1 MRSHRTPG
9 VALLG
14 FALALTLVATD
25 AAAVS
30 QSTAISLTFPIG
42 ARYNATGEAGTALA
56 TDVTA
61 MWWNPGGFAFAADGG
76 RSRSL
81 HFMYSPLVEGLADDV
96 SLNWIGY
103 GQYVEGWG
111 MLGSSFTFLDQ
122 GEQIQTNDQGIEG
135 GTFNSNEWSLNATY
149 GVKMAHNLG
158 LGIGVKYVSIN
169 LADDAA
175 TADQGAGVGSSWAVD
190 LGALYRPTERLH
202 VGLAFTN
209 LGGDV
214 TFIDEDQS
222 DPLPRNMRVGLA
234 YDVLKTTTSTLTLV
248 YDYLDMLVE
257 GDATKVSGLGAEWG
271 YASLLYLRAGY
282 KSDPEG
288 DITDYTAG
296 VGFDFE
302 KLLGFPLYF
311 DYATV
316 PQAEDLDRVNRISL
330 QFLF

>member
-1 MRSHRTPG
+1 MRSVRARG
-9 VALLG
+9 VALVG
-14 FALALTLVATD
+14 LALLLT
-25 AAAVS
+25 AAEASAVS

-61 MWWNPGGFAFAADGG
+61 MWWNPGGFAFASDGG
-76 RSRSL
+76 RERGL

-103 GQYVEGWG
+103 GQYLEGWG
-111 MLGSSFTFLDQ
+111 MLGASFTFLDQ
-122 GEQIQTNDQGIEG
+122 GEQVRTDDAGNDL
-135 GTFNSNEWSLNATY
+135 GTFNSNEWSLNVSY
-149 GVKMAHNLG
+149 GVKMAENLG
-158 LGIGVKYVSIN
+158 VGLGVKYVRIN
-169 LADDAA
+169 LAGDDA
-175 TADQGAGVGSSWAVD
+175 TQDRGAGVGSSWAVD
-190 LGALYRPTERLH
+190 LGALYRPTQKAH
-202 VGLAFTN
+202 IGVAVTN

-222 DPLPRNMRVGLA
+222 DPLPRNLRVGLA

-257 GDATKVSGLGAEWG
+257 GDATKVHGVGAEWG
-271 YASLLYLRAGY
+271 YANLLYLRGGY

-288 DITDYTAG
+288 DIQDYTAG